1 MYDKEKFRKEL
12 LGYFGEFKKVVS
24 TDDNEWVVKG
34 FIDVYKNI
42 YTISLDTKVISKIIE
57 LMIFP
62 TILAFASEH
71 NYKVL
76 PAEHQNH
83 YPDITFITE
92 DGEKI
97 AVDLK
102 STYYKNQTSVNG
114 FTLGSFTGYFRN
126 RTSTK
131 NILFP
136 YDEYSAHFVLG
147 VIYRRTEQEV
157 NEYKKYTIDDLKS
170 IASVANDFTF
180 LLQEKWK
187 LATDKPGSGNT
198 KNIGSVKKID
208 ELVNG
213 KGPFASRGEE
223 IFDNYWTNYY
233 TKDMAR
239 AIDSKPPYTNLRE
252 YDNWVKT
259 LQSD

>member
-1 MYDKEKFRKEL
+1 MINKEEFRNEL
-12 LGYFGEFKKVVS
+12 LGYFDEFKDVI
-24 TDDNEWVVKG
+24 TTENNEWVVKG

-57 LMIFP
+57 LMLFP
-62 TILAFASEH
+62 SVLEFASEH

-92 DGEKI
+92 NNEKI

-102 STYYKNQTSVNG
+102 STYFKNKNSVNG

-126 RTSTK
+126 RYSNK

-136 YDEYSAHFVLG
+136 YNEYSAHYVLG
-147 VIYRRTEQEV
+147 VIYRRTDDEV
-157 NEYKKYTIDDLKS
+157 DECKKYTIDDLKS

-187 LATDKPGSGNT
+187 LGTDKPGSGNT
-198 KNIGSVKKID
+198 KNIGSVKKVD
-208 ELVNG
+208 ELING
-213 KGPFASRGEE
+213 KGPFAKRGEN
-223 IFDNYWTNYY
+223 IFDKYWMNYL
-233 TKDMAR
+233 TKDMAK
-239 AIDSKPPYTNLRE
+239 AIDSDQPYRNLKE
-252 YDNWVKT
+252 FDKWVNS
-259 LQSD
+259 LR